1 MYANFIGIMA
11 TVFAVSS
18 TIPQILKIIK
28 SKESEDISIWLA
40 LVLIIGLCLWVT
52 YGIVKKDIVII
63 IANSISVLLN
73 MIMLF
78 LKVRYS
84 RHPLS

>member
-1 MYANFIGIMA
+1 MIANLIGIMA

-28 SKESEDISIWLA
+28 SKKSEDISIWLA
-40 LVLIIGLCLWVT
+40 LVLIIGLSLWVI
-52 YGIVKKDIVII
+52 YGIAKKDFVII

-73 MIMLF
+73 TIMLF

-84 RHPLS
+84 KHPLS